1 VLGEGH
7 LYLVGFMG
15 SGKSVIGRLL
25 AVELGWRFVDVDARV
40 VQKEGRSIEEIF
52 AASGEKSF
60 REAEWEAL
68 RTISQGPRAVVATGG
83 GLFMSLQ
90 PRALIKRT
98 GISLWLDAPFEKIRE
113 RLEGGSGRP
122 LWENEKPVAMRL
134 FYERRRAAYA
144 LADLRID
151 PSRDTPEGIAREAR
165 GRLGP
170 LSR

>member
-1 VLGEGH
+1 MLREGH

-25 AVELGWRFVDVDARV
+25 AVELGWQFVDVDAHV
-40 VQKEGRSIEEIF
+40 VQKEGRSIKEIF
-52 AASGEKSF
+52 AASGEKRF
-60 REAEWEAL
+60 REAEGEAL
-68 RTISQGPRAVVATGG
+68 RTISAGLRAVVATGG
-83 GLFMSLQ
+83 GLFMGVF

-113 RLEGGSGRP
+113 RLGEGSGRP
-122 LWENEKPVAMRL
+122 LWENDKPVAMRA
-134 FYERRRAAYA
+134 FYERRRATYA

-165 GRLGP
+165 DRLGP
-170 LSR
+170 LFR